1 MKVLECKGMFDCT
14 YVVCVCYLLALYIH
28 MYEYF
33 YLRVCIFIMFICM
46 YDCGYVCEYNDTFKY
61 SYINAKVI
69 VIL

>member
-1 MKVLECKGMFDCT
+1 MKVLECKGMFDCM

-46 YDCGYVCEYNDTFKY
+46 
-61 SYINAKVI
+61 I
-69 VIL
+69 VDMCVSSCITIPLSTHILMPKL